1 VVDANLLVREFLL
14 GQTPVTA
21 LLGTNANSSI
31 YCGYDLPE
39 HFDPTLGP
47 AIQIFRV
54 GGLSHSEITVLV
66 DARVHIRVWAAV
78 EKYFLASQVYSAIND
93 VLHGLCGFTLTDGTI
108 IRALEVTAP
117 SEMTDPETGY
127 VAVYAFYA
135 VMARPNGSTVPT
147 VYIPQF
153 YSGSGAPGAL
163 HNEDDVYFNVST
175 GDLYE
180 QVAGSW
186 VLTGNVPQG
195 GGTEMPSLTYHKVSA
210 ASNNAANIKP
220 SAGVVTGWKIYNNSG
235 AALYVKLFNKAT
247 TPVPGT
253 DTPQQTIGVDAGESD
268 LITSAGYTYAAGIG
282 IAIVKNIG
290 DADNTS
296 VAANDCVVDIF
307 YQ

>member
-1 VVDANLLVREFLL
+1 VVDAALLLREYLL
-14 GQTPVTA
+14 GQSSVTA
-21 LLGTNANSSI
+21 LLGTNANGSI
-31 YCGYDLPE
+31 YCAYDLPE
-39 HFDPTLGP
+39 HFDPVLGP
-47 AIQIFRV
+47 GIQIFRA
-54 GGLSHSEITVLV
+54 GGHSHDEITVLL
-66 DARVHIRVWAAV
+66 DARVQIRAWADV
-78 EKYFLASQVYSAIND
+78 EKYSLASAVYGAIND
-93 VLHGLCGFTLTDGTI
+93 VLHGACGLTVTDGTI
-108 IRALEVTAP
+108 VRALEADGP
-117 SEMTDPETGY
+117 IEMTDPGTGW
-127 VAVYAFYA
+127 VAMYAFYS
-135 VMARPNGSTVPT
+135 VMARPNGSSVA

-153 YSGSGAPGAL
+153 YSGAGAPGAL